1 VTTLLGR
8 RSDDRTR
15 NRSHGDE
22 PDALHPIL
30 VAGWLAKGVVHVVV
44 GILAVQLALGTRS
57 GSADQQGALREIASQ
72 PMGGVLL
79 WLVAAGLALY
89 MVGRMAEAWL
99 STGESGWK
107 RAAVAGKALLYGA
120 IAVAAAR
127 IAMGGSSGSS
137 NNQEKHL
144 TARLLDAPAGQWLVG
159 VGGLV
164 IIGAGAYLVW
174 WAWQKKFLDELDID
188 NADPGKQRVLVPL
201 GVGGITARG
210 VATALI
216 GWFVLDAALQHDPD
230 QAAGLDEALRRF
242 ADGTGGQLGLGVVAV
257 GFVAYGIV
265 CIAHARYR
273 RA

>member
-8 RSDDRTR
+8 RGDDHAG
-15 NRSHGDE
+15 NHSSGDE

-57 GSADQQGALREIASQ
+57 GSADQEGALREIASQ

-89 MVGRMAEAWL
+89 MIGRLVEAWL
-99 STGESGWK
+99 STDRSGWQ
-107 RAAVAGKALLYGA
+107 RAAVAGKAVLYGL
-120 IAVAAAR
+120 IALAAAR
-127 IAMGGSSGSS
+127 IAMSGSSGSS
-137 NNQEKHL
+137 DDQEKHL

-159 VGGLV
+159 IGGLV

-188 NADPGKQRVLVPL
+188 NAGPRAQRVLVPL
-201 GVGGITARG
+201 GVGGIIARG

-242 ADGTGGQLGLGVVAV
+242 AEGTAGQLGLGVVAL
-257 GFVAYGIV
+257 GFIAYGIV